1 MSTKIGA
8 VGAMSLLS
16 EHLGDSAQ
24 PCRQVGLQ
32 VSPDGKTLLMVDIDQ
47 RKPGTLRTVCYEI
60 TPAELI
66 AAIRAHGAELPQS
79 SEEAVAA
86 VEALQRTSLLNV
98 AGVGNGTAPLT
109 AGTAPTVTPGAS
121 LFAPS
126 STVTTASTEV
136 APVPT
141 TGATFANVPAVSA

>member
-8 VGAMSLLS
+8 AGAMSLLS

-47 RKPGTLRTVCYEI
+47 RKAGTLRTVCYEI

-66 AAIRAHGAELPQS
+66 AAIRAHGAELAQS
-79 SEEAVAA
+79 SDEAIAA

-98 AGVGNGTAPLT
+98 AGIGAAAAAALAPAAPHFAPT
-109 AGTAPTVTPGAS
+109 SAGTPVSCDVAPT
-121 LFAPS
+121 PS
-126 STVTTASTEV
+126 AETA
-136 APVPT
+136 
-141 TGATFANVPAVSA
+141 FANVPAVSA